1 MLTTA
6 QQKVKQELEELQINA
21 LTHHYDKQVIPR
33 KRYPFKKWI
42 ITIIAIILLM
52 VTGFL
57 LLKEYWTQKE
67 LGVTSYI
74 MKAHDYNQQSETI
87 LNNFLAGNLA
97 NIVESRGK
105 QENILI
111 KVTKLPTSTS
121 FDEHHQ
127 DLITVI
133 EHRLDMMTA
142 IKDPI
147 HSDQIQLNKAL
158 IELSVKHE
166 LAVDSLIEGFEQ
178 EKIKYKRHVNGT
190 IQYWINSKSYLVEQ

>member
-42 ITIIAIILLM
+42 ITIIATILLM
-52 VTGFL
+52 VTCFL

-67 LGVTSYI
+67 LGLTSYI

-111 KVTKLPTSTS
+111 KVTNLPTSTS

-133 EHRLDMMTA
+133 EHRLDMMTS

-147 HSDQIQLNKAL
+147 HSDKIQLNKAL
-158 IELSVKHE
+158 IELSVKQE
-166 LAVDSLIEGFEQ
+166 LAADSLIEGFEL